1 MAYFYLET
9 SAFLKRYREER
20 GSFYLNQLLDNRS
33 YDFFYLNLTIVEVTK
48 VFFRLYKYPQ
58 NLENDQKISYE
69 KFQNLLSQFA
79 HDLLEMKK
87 IILTNEIIEES
98 KNVLQKVYL
107 KSAIDLLHL
116 TTFLIVKSEI
126 PDVKLISADKEIIKV
141 AKEFVPESEIIY
153 IEN

>member
-20 GSFYLNQLLDNRS
+20 GSFYLNQLLDDRS
-33 YDFFYLNLTIVEVTK
+33 SDFFYLNLTIVEVTK

-58 NLENDQKISYE
+58 DLENDKKISYE

-141 AKEFVPESEIIY
+141 AKEFVSESEIIY

>member
-1 MAYFYLET
+1 
-9 SAFLKRYREER
+9 
-20 GSFYLNQLLDNRS
+20 
-33 YDFFYLNLTIVEVTK
+33 
-48 VFFRLYKYPQ
+48 
-58 NLENDQKISYE
+58 
-69 KFQNLLSQFA
+69 
-79 HDLLEMKK
+79 MKK
-87 IILTNEIIEES
+87 VVLTNEIIEES

-141 AKEFVPESEIIY
+141 AKEFVSESEIIY